1 MNRYAPESGKT
12 TDIRTGRPEPL
23 GASWDGS
30 GVNFAIFSE
39 NADGIDLC
47 LFAKGVPDTETARIP
62 LTAKTGQIWHA
73 YIPGLKPGQLY
84 GYKAHGPYSP
94 AQGFRFNPGK
104 LLLDP
109 YAKAI
114 SGGINLSEIH
124 FDYRNTPK
132 GGAPAPDTRDSA
144 AYMPKSV
151 VVDGSFDWGK
161 DSPPDIPM
169 AKTVIYELHVRGF
182 TALHP
187 LVPKE
192 LRGTYAGLT
201 VPPVLDHLRS
211 LGVTTLELMP
221 VHQSVSEK
229 RLLESGLGNYWG
241 YNSIGYFAPD
251 IRFSSAGVTGG
262 QVAEFKNMVKTL
274 HGEGFEIILDVV
286 YNHTAEGGATGPTL
300 SLRGID
306 NAYYY
311 RLDRKNKGH
320 YTNYTGCGNTVNTAK
335 PEVCRLITGSLRYWV
350 TEMHVDGFRFDLATA
365 LFREDP
371 EYNRSHTLFGM
382 INRDPVLS
390 KVKLIAEPW
399 DLGPAGYQAGNFP
412 DPWSEWNDRYR
423 NTVRRF
429 WRGDRGQLGDLAY
442 RISGSSDLYG
452 ARVRGPYTGINYV
465 TSHDGFTLN
474 DLVTYE
480 KKHNEANLENDMDGM
495 DSNYSYN
502 FGVEGPSEDPV
513 IKNHRD
519 RQKRNLIATLFL
531 SQGIPMLAAGD
542 EIGRTQRGNNNAY
555 CQDNDISWVNWT
567 LGPSEKELLEF
578 TRFMIDFR
586 KKHPILNQG
595 KFFHGNI
602 VKHNGFKDL
611 IWFRKDGN
619 EMTNGDWQNGSLLSM
634 GLIKSGDNLTI
645 IRRRGKPG
653 YENTLMLL
661 LNAEPGEA
669 EFVIPSFG
677 ITEKW
682 QTVIETSSSRGPKG
696 PRRLRSGY
704 KYTMAGRSLTVMK
717 PIYIIKHKAASR

>member
-1 MNRYAPESGKT
+1 LNRYAPESGKT

-39 NADGIDLC
+39 NAEGIELC

-311 RLDRKNKGH
+311 RLDRKSKGH

-335 PEVCRLITGSLRYWV
+335 PEVYRLITGSLRYWV

-399 DLGPAGYQAGNFP
+399 DLGPAGYQAGSFP